1 MKKISRK
8 NLSKLLSMGVM
19 AVFFFSQNMMAGL
32 SYADAGKAATK
43 VNHKPVKYF
52 VPEKRMML
60 TASVKDEKGI
70 ELVRCY
76 FRAEGEADF
85 VFVPMTQTSDGTYS
99 AVLPAPSAATPAIEY
114 VFLVV
119 NSEKQ
124 IVKTQTFTVPKQEGS
139 DTPEWQQ
146 AGSEGDIA
154 VKTELEKP
162 PQQLAGFSDSITI
175 DQVESSM
182 RFGMVAGGLYAV
194 TSSAA
199 AGATAA
205 TAAGTITASAG
216 ISTMTIV
223 AVGAA
228 VVAGGVAVGAS
239 GGGGGGGSSAS
250 GGSLSYSDG
259 IITNSGNERVTVDDI
274 AITYGG
280 LASYASSV
288 SSAFSNYGYD
298 VSTSGDDLIISW
310 DVDQTLAAGEYIDLS
325 AMQSVVDEYAGEYGT
340 SLTID
345 IGTSDGTYSFTSQ

>member
-8 NLSKLLSMGVM
+8 GLGKLLSIGV
-19 AVFFFSQNMMAGL
+19 AALFFFSQNMMAGF
-32 SYADAGKAATK
+32 SYADAGKTPTK
-43 VNHKPVKYF
+43 VKHKPLKYV
-52 VPEKRMML
+52 VPEKRMIL
-60 TASVKDEKGI
+60 TAAVKDEKGV

-76 FRAEGEADF
+76 FRAQGEANF
-85 VFVPMTQTSDGTYS
+85 VFVPMTQTSAGTYG
-99 AVLPAPSAATPAIEY
+99 AVLPAPSASTPAIEY
-114 VFLVV
+114 VFLAV

-124 IVKTQTFTVPKQEGS
+124 VVKTQTFTAPVKAGS
-139 DTPEWQQ
+139 DPPEWQQ
-146 AGSEGDIA
+146 ADSKGEIA
-154 VKTELEKP
+154 VKTELEQP

-223 AVGAA
+223 GVGAA

-239 GGGGGGGSSAS
+239 GGGGGGSAY
-250 GGSLSYSDG
+250 GGSLSYSNG
-259 IITNSGNERVTVDDI
+259 IITNSGTESVAVNDI
-274 AITYGG
+274 AVTYGG

-288 SSAFSNYGYD
+288 SSAFSSYGYN
-298 VSTSGDDLIISW
+298 VSTLGSDLIISW
-310 DVDQTLAAGEYIDLS
+310 DVNQTLAAGEYIDLS
-325 AMQSVVDEYAGEYGT
+325 AMQSVVNEYAGAYGT

-345 IGTSDGTYSFTSQ
+345 INTSDGTYSFTSQ